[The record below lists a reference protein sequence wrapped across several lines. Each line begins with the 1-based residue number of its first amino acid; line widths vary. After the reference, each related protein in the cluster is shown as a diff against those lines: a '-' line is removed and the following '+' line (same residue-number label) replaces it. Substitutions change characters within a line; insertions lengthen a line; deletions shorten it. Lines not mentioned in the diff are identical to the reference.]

1 MSLLLTHS
9 DSNIFAPHLL
19 YYSGEQFA
27 DFEQAAYTCAGVS
40 PLLIDSIIIH
50 EEEHMSASVMSGE
63 VTIAKVI
70 PSRSRGNHYFVTGA
84 TA

>member
-1 MSLLLTHS
+1 MIGCLSYSLIVTATSSTQGNNL
-9 DSNIFAPHLL
+9 P
-19 YYSGEQFA
+19 
-27 DFEQAAYTCAGVS
+27 AYTCAGVS

>member
-9 DSNIFAPHLL
+9 DSIFAPHL
-19 YYSGEQFA
+19 STAGDQFA
-27 DFEQAAYTCAGVS
+27 GGIHVCWS
-40 PLLIDSIIIH
+40 KPLIDCSIIIH